1 MPLRRPIAALAGR
14 TAGSLSRLTRRGGG
28 TAVSGLVT
36 STLDPNFVPGT
47 LRQLHS
53 TVTVTGTN
61 GKTTTTAALCA
72 LARAAGQRVL
82 TNPTGS
88 NLERGLA
95 AALLPHVGWNGQVR
109 HASQLRAVLEL
120 DEWAFAALAPA
131 IRPRVAVFLNLF
143 RDQLDRYGEVDRTA
157 AAWQDAIDRLDSK
170 RNRRRQRRRSSR
182 SRRGPPPPRTAA
194 VLRRRCL
201 RRPDL
206 ARRLGRRP
214 PLSHL

>member
-95 AALLPHVGWNGQVR
+95 AALLPHVDLERPGSPRLANFAPSSNSTNGP
-109 HASQLRAVLEL
+109 SPPSLRQS
-120 DEWAFAALAPA
+120 APA
-131 IRPRVAVFLNLF
+131 SPSSSTCSATSW
-143 RDQLDRYGEVDRTA
+143 TA
-157 AAWQDAIDRLDSK
+157 TAKSTA
-170 RNRRRQRRRSSR
+170 
-182 SRRGPPPPRTAA
+182 PPPPGKRPSTAWI
-194 VLRRRCL
+194 
-201 RRPDL
+201 PTQPSSPTPTT
-206 ARRLGRRP
+206 P
-214 PLSHL
+214 P